1 MTQMT
6 MPEALKWVAD
16 LFQEPLDNINSLT
29 SREEIDAWDSLGTLS
44 LLAGLDENF
53 DIRLPIE
60 QSSAFRT
67 VGDIL
72 EVLRQHGQLMNQ

>member
-6 MPEALKWVAD
+6 MAEALKWVAD
-16 LFQEPLDNINSLT
+16 LFQEPLDTINPLT
-29 SREEIDAWDSLGTLS
+29 SRKEIDAWDSLGMLS

-53 DIRLPIE
+53 DLRLSVE
-60 QSSAFRT
+60 QTSGLRT

-72 EVLRQHGQLMNQ
+72 EVLRQHGNLINH